1 MTPNKI
7 NRYFVF
13 SFDQPTNRLG
23 WKSFNFSVPTL
34 SDCLS
39 VSNFTQIVDYDKV
52 QIIDVY
58 EGVIIFED
66 KTDNFEANFK
76 LFYEK
81 YGVDQL
87 LHSSVE

>member
-1 MTPNKI
+1 MTPNQI

-23 WKSFNFSVPTL
+23 WKSFNFSVLNL
-34 SDCLS
+34 SDCLI
-39 VSNFTQIVDYDKV
+39 VPNFTQIVDYDKV

-58 EGVIIFED
+58 EGIIIFED
-66 KTDNFEANFK
+66 KTDNFETDFK
-76 LFYEK
+76 IFYEK
-81 YGVDQL
+81 YSSDQL

>member
-13 SFDQPTNRLG
+13 SFDRPTNRLG
-23 WKSFNFSVPTL
+23 WESFNFSVPNL
-34 SDCLS
+34 SDCLFP
-39 VSNFTQIVDYDKV
+39 SNFSQIIEYDEV

-66 KTDNFEANFK
+66 KTDNFEANYK

-81 YGVDQL
+81 YGVNQL
-87 LHSSVE
+87 LRSSVE